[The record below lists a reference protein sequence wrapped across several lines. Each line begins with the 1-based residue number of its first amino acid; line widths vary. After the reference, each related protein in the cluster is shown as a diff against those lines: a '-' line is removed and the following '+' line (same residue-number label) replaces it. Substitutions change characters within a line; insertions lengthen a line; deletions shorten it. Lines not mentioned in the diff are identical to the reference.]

1 MVQGLFVLVCFA
13 PGAPR
18 GLTLVR
24 RGPPEPHATRSGGGQ
39 TWRRVL
45 GLVARMEFIC
55 LRFREGEGADWR
67 RVLGF

>member
-1 MVQGLFVLVCFA
+1 L
-13 PGAPR
+13 
-18 GLTLVR
+18 
-24 RGPPEPHATRSGGGQ
+24 
-39 TWRRVL
+39 L